1 MPENLDMIDAPQAA
15 SILRWWADA
24 GVDCLTED
32 AALPWLNRS
41 KATVSDKLPREEA
54 ISMPATLA
62 GLDAWLRS
70 AALPLLGPAAQR
82 IPASGQGQAELMILI
97 DIPEAGDADRH
108 VLLSGACAEM
118 FEKMLTAINH
128 DRASTYI
135 AALSPARPATAMIPE
150 ADLKRLGEI
159 ALHHIAL
166 VRPKRLWLMGSA
178 TSRAVLGMDLAEA
191 RKIKHNINHDGSN
204 VVAVASFA
212 PAFLLQNPR
221 RKADA
226 WADMQLL
233 VEGMNA

>member
-15 SILRWWADA
+15 SILRWWSDA
-24 GVDCLTED
+24 GVDTLTDD
-32 AALPWLNRS
+32 AALPWLSRG
-41 KATVSDKLPREEA
+41 KMPIVEKTPREA
-54 ISMPATLA
+54 PLSMPATLA

-70 AALPLLGPAAQR
+70 AALPPLGPISQR
-82 IPASGQGQAELMILI
+82 IPASGNGQAELMLLI
-97 DIPEAGDADRH
+97 DIPEAGDVDRGM
-108 VLLSGACAEM
+108 LLSGPCGEM
-118 FEKMLTAINH
+118 FEKMLAAIEH
-128 DRASTYI
+128 DRRSTYI

-150 ADLKRLGEI
+150 SDLQRLGEI

-166 VRPKRLWLMGSA
+166 VRPKRVWLMGSA
-178 TSRAVLGMDLAEA
+178 TSRAVLGMDLAQA

-204 VVAVASFA
+204 VLAVASFA